1 MFLLLGTFATKKIK
15 RKKTAIFFLFFI
27 LFLSFVNIDDPHYD
41 KDKQLNFFFV
51 FFLFKRLFP
60 VHSSIILHNTPSY
73 SITQY
78 IIIPRL
84 YSTTT

>member
-41 KDKQLNFFFV
+41 KDKQLNFFC
-51 FFLFKRLFP
+51 FFFCSRGFP
-60 VHSSIILHNTPSY
+60 CAQFHHTP
-73 SITQY
+73 
-78 IIIPRL
+78 
-84 YSTTT
+84 